1 MHSFNLNFDKLANQI
16 LNENISDEELMKN
29 LSPEKREMIDT
40 LLDEHGDG
48 EIGLQ
53 DALRAFLGTSKQ
65 TPEKLAKLKRILSI
79 FVGSGVEINLEN
91 ESVYVVDSPSE
102 EAEEETESEEEAEEE
117 TESEEEGTEE
127 GEEESETEG
136 HDPIK
141 VVSEEEPEEGGL
153 EVVLDVK
160 GEKITAVLHPSG
172 EIDYFDAEG
181 NVWGAEGEE
190 YFSDVQ
196 DFILTKYPMDEDEE

>member
-102 EAEEETESEEEAEEE
+102 EAEEETESEEE
-117 TESEEEGTEE
+117 GTEE

>member
-53 DALRAFLGTSKQ
+53 EALRAFLGTSKQ

-102 EAEEETESEEEAEEE
+102 EAEEETEREEEAEEE

-196 DFILTKYPMDEDEE
+196 DFILTKYPMDEE